1 MSTRRRPRP
10 RSRRRPI
17 RSARP
22 GIIPRV
28 SGWLPFYGA
37 GMLTSALIVGEDI
50 RQVVTSFLSSPVVA
64 CSLPLL
70 VAFWWNATH
79 STPPAPVRTTP
90 RPRTAVKGK
99 GSAPL
104 GASATAR
111 PRRETTSIAPGAM
124 RDAAIRAALPTE
136 EATAPSEMTFRP
148 DPPAPASRRL
158 VAGSARAAG
167 AVSTAMHRAHARLL
181 PDPLARQ
188 IADAG
193 IDLDE

>member
-1 MSTRRRPRP
+1 MSKRCRRSVRA
-10 RSRRRPI
+10 S
-17 RSARP
+17 
-22 GIIPRV
+22 IIPKV

-64 CSLPLL
+64 LAVPLL

-90 RPRTAVKGK
+90 RPRTAVKGR
-99 GSAPL
+99 GSSSL

-111 PRRETTSIAPGAM
+111 PRRDTTSIAPGAM
-124 RDAAIRAALPTE
+124 RDAAIRMALPTE
-136 EATAPSEMTFRP
+136 EA
-148 DPPAPASRRL
+148 PAPVRRSTL
-158 VAGSARAAG
+158 TVPRRAVAGSVRAAS
-167 AVSTAMHRAHARLL
+167 AFSTSVHRMHERLL

-193 IDLDE
+193 LELED

>member
-1 MSTRRRPRP
+1 MSKRRRLS
-10 RSRRRPI
+10 SR
-17 RSARP
+17 RSARRARLN
-22 GIIPRV
+22 IFPRV

-64 CSLPLL
+64 LAVPLL
-70 VAFWWNATH
+70 AAFWWNATH
-79 STPPAPVRTTP
+79 SVPLTPVRTTP
-90 RPRTAVKGK
+90 RPRTPVKGK
-99 GSAPL
+99 GSASL

-136 EATAPSEMTFRP
+136 EATAPSEMTFRS
-148 DPPAPASRRL
+148 DPTVPASRRL
-158 VAGSARAAG
+158 VTGSARAAG

-188 IADAG
+188 IAEAR